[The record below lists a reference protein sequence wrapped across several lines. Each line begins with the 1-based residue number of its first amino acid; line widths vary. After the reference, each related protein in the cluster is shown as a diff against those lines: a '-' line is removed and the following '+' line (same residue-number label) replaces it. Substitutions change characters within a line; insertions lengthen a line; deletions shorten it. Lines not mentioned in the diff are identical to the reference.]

1 MLAKVAFILAQNALL
16 QLPDLGVILL
26 LAKPVAPGDILAF
39 YDPEEHLLKASEIPL
54 KTTDTTFSTPLNLK
68 AGWYLRRG
76 IEDCRMVE
84 IPPEALAAKKEESH
98 PDVERLSL
106 FDEEGEKE

>member
-1 MLAKVAFILAQNALL
+1 MISSAICA
-16 QLPDLGVILL
+16 
-26 LAKPVAPGDILAF
+26 
-39 YDPEEHLLKASEIPL
+39 ASISTMNIVRPN
-54 KTTDTTFSTPLNLK
+54 TTFSTPLNLK